1 MTVEKKLRVGLLGGT
16 FDPPHLG
23 HLTIAQGVL
32 ETCQMDEI
40 WFMPSHRPPHK
51 NGSHIT
57 DNHHRVKM
65 VQLAIEGNPC
75 FKLSLI
81 EFERNDR
88 SYTIDTIEILK
99 ENYPNIDFYF
109 IIGGDMIEDLPNWH
123 RIDELSSMISFI
135 GVNRPGY
142 DPDKE
147 RYNVSVID
155 VPQIDVSSSELR
167 DDLRHRKSGRYLL
180 SEAVRTFIEEKGL
193 YESN

>member
-1 MTVEKKLRVGLLGGT
+1 MGEEKKLRVGLLGGT

-32 ETCQMDEI
+32 ETCKLDEI

-51 NGSHIT
+51 NGSAIT
-57 DNHHRVKM
+57 DNHQRVKM
-65 VQLAIEGNPC
+65 TQLAIDGNPY

-99 ENYPNIDFYF
+99 ENYPGTDFYF

-123 RIDELSSMISFI
+123 RIDELSNMIKFI

-142 DPDKE
+142 YPDNE
-147 RYNVSVID
+147 QYHVSLVD

-167 DDLRHRKSGRYLL
+167 SRLRDRKSGRYLL
-180 SEAVRTFIEEKGL
+180 PESVRTFIAEEGL

>member
-1 MTVEKKLRVGLLGGT
+1 MTEGKKLRVGLLGGT

-32 ETCQMDEI
+32 ETCKLDEI

-51 NGSHIT
+51 NGNAIT
-57 DNHHRVKM
+57 DNHQRMKM
-65 VQLAIEGNPC
+65 TQLAIDGNPH

-99 ENYPNIDFYF
+99 ENYPHIDFYF

-123 RIDELSSMISFI
+123 RIDELSRMITFI

-142 DPDKE
+142 HPDKE
-147 RYNVSVID
+147 QYHVLLID

-167 DDLRHRKSGRYLL
+167 RNLHDKKSGRYLL
-180 SEAVRTFIEEKGL
+180 PESVRTFIAEEGL